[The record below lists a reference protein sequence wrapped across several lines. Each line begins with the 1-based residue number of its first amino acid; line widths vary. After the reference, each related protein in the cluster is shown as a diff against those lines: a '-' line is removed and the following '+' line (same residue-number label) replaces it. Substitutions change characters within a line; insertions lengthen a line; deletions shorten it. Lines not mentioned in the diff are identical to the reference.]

1 MANTIGRLC
10 CVPRGQAVELSIV
23 LLCNLVLIIFSIL
36 CYLEVTMVTFNYKR
50 GKTPQI
56 FFQFF
61 IFVLIQQALH
71 RLEMSKA

>member
-1 MANTIGRLC
+1 
-10 CVPRGQAVELSIV
+10 
-23 LLCNLVLIIFSIL
+23 LCNLVLIIFSIL

-56 FFQFF
+56 FFQTF

>member
-1 MANTIGRLC
+1 
-10 CVPRGQAVELSIV
+10 
-23 LLCNLVLIIFSIL
+23 
-36 CYLEVTMVTFNYKR
+36 MVTFNYKR

-71 RLEMSKA
+71 RLEMSKAWDIRQSLTISAQGSFYIFKVGKTIKSKLQQRPDRETEY